1 MNELFENLNHY
12 AQTDPE
18 REAIVTAQTTLS
30 YATLQQR
37 VELLSAELA
46 TYQVQRLALWG
57 VNQADWIVVDLAARK
72 AAMTVIP
79 VPLFFTAA
87 QVQHLLQD
95 SQAELLCILTDT
107 AQSDT
112 PSNVNS
118 AIGNTA
124 IPEALL
130 EMIDAVQAQVLP
142 PSDLYQGQLFRLS
155 VETAQPHLSPNSAEQ
170 PTKITYTS
178 GSTGTPKGVC
188 LAEATINSITYSL
201 SQALQSSQL
210 GRHLCLIPFATLLEN
225 IAGVYVPFHMG
236 VQWWWLKSV
245 SLVCCPTMSLMFHAL
260 SMPCSNIAL
269 KA

>member
-72 AAMTVIP
+72 AVMTVIP

-95 SQAELLCILTDT
+95 SQAELLCILMDT
-107 AQSDT
+107 AQGDT
-112 PSNVNS
+112 PSNPNS
-118 AIGNTA
+118 AMGNIA
-124 IPEALL
+124 ISEALL
-130 EMIDAVQAQVLP
+130 EVIHAVQRRFCHHQI
-142 PSDLYQGQLFRLS
+142 Y
-155 VETAQPHLSPNSAEQ
+155 
-170 PTKITYTS
+170 I
-178 GSTGTPKGVC
+178 KGGCFV
-188 LAEATINSITYSL
+188 
-201 SQALQSSQL
+201 
-210 GRHLCLIPFATLLEN
+210 
-225 IAGVYVPFHMG
+225 
-236 VQWWWLKSV
+236 
-245 SLVCCPTMSLMFHAL
+245 
-260 SMPCSNIAL
+260 
-269 KA
+269 

>member
-46 TYQVQRLALWG
+46 TYQVQSLALWG

-95 SQAELLCILTDT
+95 SQAELLCL
-107 AQSDT
+107 
-112 PSNVNS
+112 
-118 AIGNTA
+118 
-124 IPEALL
+124 
-130 EMIDAVQAQVLP
+130 
-142 PSDLYQGQLFRLS
+142 
-155 VETAQPHLSPNSAEQ
+155 
-170 PTKITYTS
+170 
-178 GSTGTPKGVC
+178 
-188 LAEATINSITYSL
+188 
-201 SQALQSSQL
+201 
-210 GRHLCLIPFATLLEN
+210 
-225 IAGVYVPFHMG
+225 
-236 VQWWWLKSV
+236 
-245 SLVCCPTMSLMFHAL
+245 
-260 SMPCSNIAL
+260 AL
-269 KA
+269 KASSSAMPSRMAGT

>member
-124 IPEALL
+124 IPEA
-130 EMIDAVQAQVLP
+130 
-142 PSDLYQGQLFRLS
+142 
-155 VETAQPHLSPNSAEQ
+155 
-170 PTKITYTS
+170 
-178 GSTGTPKGVC
+178 
-188 LAEATINSITYSL
+188 
-201 SQALQSSQL
+201 
-210 GRHLCLIPFATLLEN
+210 
-225 IAGVYVPFHMG
+225 
-236 VQWWWLKSV
+236 
-245 SLVCCPTMSLMFHAL
+245 
-260 SMPCSNIAL
+260 
-269 KA
+269 